1 MNTLFSLRFKRIKGF
16 IKKEIR
22 GRLLIYFIVIFIF
35 LSGTYWVF
43 LRVFSFLNNIE
54 EIGEII
60 AGKIISY
67 SFFVFFFMLLISNG
81 ITALSTFYRS
91 KEVEFLMA
99 LPVPPANIFISKIFE
114 TFFFSSWATLI
125 GAVPIVLAYFIAY
138 GSPWGIVYTI
148 PSFMGFIAIPS
159 FLGIIVLMVLKR
171 INPNLS
177 VKQLGI
183 TLGIISG
190 IIIYLYILTNPY
202 SFNIPQTTNLYTV
215 NRFLDRL
222 RFSNPYFPNEWLFN
236 VVRGIVDG
244 RMFQFFRYTGSLLL
258 VSFSL
263 FLILYFLGVNWYR
276 ETWLTTEHSK
286 KIPHIRL
293 RFFLKRP
300 SQLVNL
306 LSKDWRI
313 FIRSPNQWV
322 QFLIIFLLLLFYVIS
337 LRRTPVY
344 VKEVFWLTITA
355 LINTG
360 FVAYISATLSLRFI
374 FPAIS
379 LEGDYWWILRSAPVK
394 PRNIYITKMIF
405 YIALTTVIS
414 IYVIYTSNIRLT
426 GSLIITLVTVI
437 IGTMLTITSVILAT
451 TMGTIFVDF
460 NEHNPAKIASG
471 MGGLLTA
478 VLSLGF
484 IGLSLIIFLSPFSH
498 YLGLLLKG
506 ISVNPW
512 PIMRNRLILFIVIST
527 LLDTWLVK
535 IGVSR
540 IGSIEG

>member
-1 MNTLFSLRFKRIKGF
+1 MNTLLLIRFKRVKGF

-22 GRLLIYFIVIFIF
+22 GRIPIYFLVILIF

-43 LRVFSFLNNIE
+43 LRAFSFLNNIE

-60 AGKIISY
+60 SGKIISY
-67 SFFVFFFMLLISNG
+67 SFFVFLFMLLISNG

-125 GAVPIVLAYFIAY
+125 GAVPIVLAYFTAN
-138 GSPWGIVYTI
+138 GSPLGIVYTI
-148 PSFMGFIAIPS
+148 PAFLGFIAIPS
-159 FLGIIVLMVLKR
+159 FSGIIILMVLKR

-183 TLGIISG
+183 ILGVISG
-190 IIIYLYILTNPY
+190 IIIYIYIVTNPY

-215 NRFLDRL
+215 NRFLERL
-222 RFSNPYFPNEWLFN
+222 KFSNPYFPNEWLFH
-236 VVRGIVDG
+236 VVRGILDRNVL
-244 RMFQFFRYTGSLLL
+244 QFLRYTGSLIL
-258 VSFSL
+258 VSLSL
-263 FLILYFLGVNWYR
+263 FLILYFLGINWYR
-276 ETWLTTEHSK
+276 ETWLTAEHSK

-300 SQLVNL
+300 PQLVNL

-337 LRRTPVY
+337 LRRTPLY
-344 VKEVFWLTITA
+344 VKEVFWLSITA

-405 YIALTTVIS
+405 YIALTTAIS

-426 GSLIITLVTVI
+426 GSFIITIVTVI

-460 NEHNPAKIASG
+460 NEHNPAKLASG

-478 VLSLGF
+478 ALSLGF

-498 YLGLLLKG
+498 YIRLLLKG

-512 PIMRNRLILFIVIST
+512 PIMRNRLILFMLISI

-540 IGSIEG
+540 IGRIEG